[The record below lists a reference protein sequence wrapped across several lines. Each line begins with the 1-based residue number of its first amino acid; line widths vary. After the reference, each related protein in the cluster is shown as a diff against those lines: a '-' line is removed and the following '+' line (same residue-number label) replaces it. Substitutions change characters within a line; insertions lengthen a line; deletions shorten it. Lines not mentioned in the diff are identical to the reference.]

1 VDQYDSRA
9 EDSGNGES
17 LGFALRLGSPIGA
30 KWGVE
35 AEFVRPGEITSN
47 QVPQIFPATLEL
59 TAVQGIPG
67 LPNQG
72 LYDPLIFPPISYE
85 FRSTQRRST
94 LSTSLW
100 VRQEISS
107 RVSMVYLGGVAFGRT
122 SNEVEITYTFPR
134 QTILPLPPISPL
146 INESISYDVQP
157 MVGRRR
163 DGIRMG
169 GKVDLVPAA
178 TPRCPGRLVDSARG
192 RSLLE
197 LLNRAS
203 GAASGAPYTTLVS
216 IPLRLNA
223 SRVVTGSIN
232 RNATTAPTATEG
244 STIASGACSSPMRMP
259 PAISVAAN
267 SQSAMRIHR
276 LDRWCTHSS
285 SPGIEV

>member
-1 VDQYDSRA
+1 MRRTSAIAVVLLFGVLAPPAFAQGAYVGAFLVGEIVRLDQYDSRA

-35 AEFVRPGEITSN
+35 LEFVRPGEITSD
-47 QVPQIFPATLEL
+47 QVPQILPAIYQL
-59 TAVQGIPG
+59 TAVPSIPG

-72 LYDPLIFPPISYE
+72 NYDPLIFPPISYE

-157 MVGRRR
+157 MVGVEGR
-163 DGIRMG
+163 IRLA
-169 GKVDLVPAA
+169 GKVDLVP
-178 TPRCPGRLVDSARG
+178 G
-192 RSLLE
+192 
-197 LLNRAS
+197 
-203 GAASGAPYTTLVS
+203 
-216 IPLRLNA
+216 LRLH
-223 SRVVTGSIN
+223 
-232 RNATTAPTATEG
+232 
-244 STIASGACSSPMRMP
+244 GAQGGWLIR
-259 PAISVAAN
+259 PAVGLSWN
-267 SQSAMRIHR
+267 F
-276 LDRWCTHSS
+276 
-285 SPGIEV
+285 

>member
-1 VDQYDSRA
+1 MRRTSAIAVILLFGVLAPPAFAQGAYVGAFLVGEIVRVDQYDSRA

-35 AEFVRPGEITSN
+35 LEFVRPGEITSH
-47 QVPQIFPATLEL
+47 QVPQIFPATLEF

-122 SNEVEITYTFPR
+122 SNEIEITYTIPR
-134 QTILPLPPISPL
+134 QTILPLPQIPPL
-146 INESISYDVQP
+146 TSESIFYDVQP
-157 MVGRRR
+157 MVGVEGR
-163 DGIRMG
+163 IRMG
-169 GKVDLVPAA
+169 GKVDLVP
-178 TPRCPGRLVDSARG
+178 G
-192 RSLLE
+192 
-197 LLNRAS
+197 
-203 GAASGAPYTTLVS
+203 
-216 IPLRLNA
+216 LRLH
-223 SRVVTGSIN
+223 
-232 RNATTAPTATEG
+232 
-244 STIASGACSSPMRMP
+244 GAQGGWLIR
-259 PAISVAAN
+259 PAVGLSWN
-267 SQSAMRIHR
+267 F
-276 LDRWCTHSS
+276 
-285 SPGIEV
+285 

>member
-1 VDQYDSRA
+1 MRRLSAIAVVFLFGVLAPPAFAQGAYVGAFLVGEIVRLDQYDSRA

-17 LGFALRLGSPIGA
+17 LGFALRLGSAIGA

-47 QVPQIFPATLEL
+47 QVPQIFPATLEF

-122 SNEVEITYTFPR
+122 STEVEISYTFGRSTILP
-134 QTILPLPPISPL
+134 TILPLPPIPPL

-157 MVGRRR
+157 MVGVEGR
-163 DGIRMG
+163 IRLA
-169 GKVDLVPAA
+169 GKVDLVP
-178 TPRCPGRLVDSARG
+178 G
-192 RSLLE
+192 
-197 LLNRAS
+197 
-203 GAASGAPYTTLVS
+203 
-216 IPLRLNA
+216 LRLH
-223 SRVVTGSIN
+223 
-232 RNATTAPTATEG
+232 
-244 STIASGACSSPMRMP
+244 GAQGGWLIR
-259 PAISVAAN
+259 PAVGLSWN
-267 SQSAMRIHR
+267 F
-276 LDRWCTHSS
+276 
-285 SPGIEV
+285 

>member
-1 VDQYDSRA
+1 MRRTSAIAVVLLFGVLAPPAFAQGAYVGAFLVGEIVRLDQYDSRA

-17 LGFALRLGSPIGA
+17 LGFALRLGSAIGA

-35 AEFVRPGEITSN
+35 AEFVRPGEITSH
-47 QVPQIFPATLEL
+47 QVPQIFPATLEF

-122 SNEVEITYTFPR
+122 STEVEISYTFGRSTILP
-134 QTILPLPPISPL
+134 TILPLPPIPPL

-157 MVGRRR
+157 MVGVEGR
-163 DGIRMG
+163 IRLA
-169 GKVDLVPAA
+169 GKVDLVP
-178 TPRCPGRLVDSARG
+178 G
-192 RSLLE
+192 
-197 LLNRAS
+197 
-203 GAASGAPYTTLVS
+203 
-216 IPLRLNA
+216 LRLH
-223 SRVVTGSIN
+223 
-232 RNATTAPTATEG
+232 
-244 STIASGACSSPMRMP
+244 GAQGGWLIR
-259 PAISVAAN
+259 PAVGLSWN
-267 SQSAMRIHR
+267 F
-276 LDRWCTHSS
+276 
-285 SPGIEV
+285 